1 MLIRTIDKAYDELK
15 KRDPN
20 TAISRYL
27 VRQMVRTGMVPSMKS
42 GNKQLVDVDVLEK
55 YVADIT
61 SGTIRDNAS

>member
-15 KRDPN
+15 KRDTN

-61 SGTIRDNAS
+61 SGAIRDNAS

>member
-20 TAISRYL
+20 TAISRQL

-61 SGTIRDNAS
+61 SGAISNNAS